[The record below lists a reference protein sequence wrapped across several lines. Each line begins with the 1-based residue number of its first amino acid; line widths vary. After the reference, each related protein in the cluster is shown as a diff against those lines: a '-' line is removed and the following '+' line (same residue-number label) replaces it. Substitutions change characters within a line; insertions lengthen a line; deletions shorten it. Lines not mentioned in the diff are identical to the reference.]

1 MKILKVENKV
11 GRVRLDDQ
19 VDEWSRKQLAEELKR
34 VFGKAALSNPEFQA
48 LTASAANEVDVL
60 EIEINSPGGSV
71 LDGMLIYNELRSM
84 RARGVRVV
92 AIVNVLA
99 ASMGSVIAMAADEV
113 QIVRNGQMM
122 IHDASIMGWGNS
134 DELKKM
140 ADLVDS
146 MSAEIAAIYSEK
158 TGMSV
163 ADCRALMKEETWM
176 NSAKCIELGF
186 ADSIFDI
193 SPKPNNLTNMT
204 LIDRLT
210 NSSAPEA
217 LDKIKSLEGSI
228 SSLEAEL
235 VQAAEAI
242 NTLKDSEA
250 AAIARL
256 AEETRLRAKAEA
268 ESEELAKKIEQAEN
282 LVEEL
287 KQEVEKAKEEANAD
301 ASAKAV
307 SMLAAVGHDPV
318 EETGTQSAVA
328 SNPIVEK
335 LNSLKGKE
343 RQEFYHKNKAQIFN
357 ALRKA

>member
-19 VDEWSRKQLAEELKR
+19 VDEWSRKQLAEELSR
-34 VFGKAALSNPEFQA
+34 VFGKSALANPDFQA

-71 LDGMLIYNELRSM
+71 LDGMLIYNELKAM

-122 IHDASIMGWGNS
+122 IHDASIMGFGNS
-134 DELKKM
+134 DQLKRM

-158 TGMSV
+158 TGMS
-163 ADCRALMKEETWM
+163 ADECRALMKDETWM
-176 NSAKCIELGF
+176 NAEKCIALGF
-186 ADSIFDI
+186 ADAIFDF
-193 SPKPNNLTNMT
+193 SQKTNTVTNMS

-210 NSSAPEA
+210 NPSAPEA
-217 LDKIKSLEGSI
+217 MDKIKTLEGSI
-228 SSLEAEL
+228 ASLEAEL

-242 NTLKDSEA
+242 AKLKDSEA
-250 AAIARL
+250 SAIARL
-256 AEETRLRAKAEA
+256 AEETAARAQAETEKADLA
-268 ESEELAKKIEQAEN
+268 EKVEQAEKAAEE
-282 LVEEL
+282 LLKEVEE
-287 KQEVEKAKEEANAD
+287 AKKHFESD
-301 ASAKAV
+301 ASARAA
-307 SMLAAVGHDPV
+307 SMLAAVGHPAI
-318 EETGTQSAVA
+318 EEGNQPSAIA
-328 SNPIVEK
+328 SNPIIEK
-335 LNSLKGKE
+335 LNTLKGKE
-343 RQEFYHKNKAQIFN
+343 RQEFYAKNKAQIFA
-357 ALRKA
+357 ALRKI